1 MISHNPTSGYFR
13 HVLVRF
19 AKQYQHLAKIHLDW
33 RLLLGSQER
42 LHTGNE
48 QKAFLGSG
56 RSGYGSFF
64 LDTHFYIYM
73 LYIHVCTCLKY
84 TYIQSIYII
93 DIHTYMCAGWWCQ
106 HLWQNISQLGILLLF
121 PIYGKIKNVANQT
134 LINVRLTPYKP
145 TSVGSG
151 TS

>member
-64 LDTHFYIYM
+64 WTLTSTFICCIYM
-73 LYIHVCTCLKY
+73 SVHTLHIYNHIHY
-84 TYIQSIYII
+84 
-93 DIHTYMCAGWWCQ
+93 
-106 HLWQNISQLGILLLF
+106 
-121 PIYGKIKNVANQT
+121 
-134 LINVRLTPYKP
+134 
-145 TSVGSG
+145 
-151 TS
+151 

>member
-93 DIHTYMCAGWWCQ
+93 DIHTYMCAGWWFQ
-106 HLWQNISQLGILLLF
+106 HLWQNIKVNGKDNI
-121 PIYGKIKNVANQT
+121 PYMKWKIKAMFQTTNQHLVT
-134 LINVRLTPYKP
+134 ETNLD
-145 TSVGSG
+145 VGRRNGS
-151 TS
+151 